1 MPGLRVAVG
10 EPAINPV
17 PRAMMR
23 AAVAEV
29 LAEVQ
34 AEASAGGFDLT
45 IGCREGLA
53 IAPKTFNPKLGI
65 VGGISILGT
74 SGIVEPMS
82 MASWI
87 ASIEVYI
94 RVALAACAPGDAV
107 AYLPG
112 KIGRV
117 FVAQTLGLPDKRSV
131 QIANFLGDALD
142 FTQQALAKKDA
153 RCRCC
158 GWPAIRASWPR
169 CWMGCGTPTPAR
181 ATWPCRAWPA
191 WRKK

>member
-1 MPGLRVAVG
+1 
-10 EPAINPV
+10 
-17 PRAMMR
+17 
-23 AAVAEV
+23 
-29 LAEVQ
+29 
-34 AEASAGGFDLT
+34 SSCGFDLT
-45 IGCREGLA
+45 IGCREGLS

-112 KIGRV
+112 KIG
-117 FVAQTLGLPDKRSV
+117 
-131 QIANFLGDALD
+131 
-142 FTQQALAKKDA
+142 
-153 RCRCC
+153 
-158 GWPAIRASWPR
+158 
-169 CWMGCGTPTPAR
+169 
-181 ATWPCRAWPA
+181 
-191 WRKK
+191 